1 MKRLLSLF
9 LSVVVIV
16 SMLCIGT
23 VPTLAYDGS
32 LANDSGIYFYS
43 EPKVLEDM
51 EANEEFID
59 NGDGTY
65 SFELTY
71 DFIIDPSVYYGHT
84 MTNLSVLSKGG
95 DGFLE
100 FEDMTS
106 AASNIMAV
114 PIGTGARQIKV
125 STMAEEFIRDNE
137 FVVNNPTLTPN
148 GLFATVATLKSA
160 DPYNCNSNAKW
171 GELGLMWRV
180 TVYYKITDMDKFKT
194 AVKAKTLT
202 FNISVWLDKTGYQ
215 DLTLFKLAEDG
226 KSMGEKLRLKPDRA
240 FTPPEPLNFQIT
252 STDDPQPATDPYY
265 NYTGDDA
272 NGYTITFTD
281 AYKNAILNNT
291 DYTSDDGATTYWKAN
306 DPIKN
311 PQYNG
316 KTVSSAANLFSGM
329 ALSKVD
335 LTEYNLSD
343 TAMSNMFAGFQGT
356 GNGIPAIGVAANDAT
371 AAKYNLTDT
380 GIDKTTLYFGN
391 VTILNYNDGNAYNYV
406 YDDRATT
413 DTDEAT
419 TAVAIGNAGN
429 NKQFVNITGKYFAG
443 FENPDKTDDLVTID
457 YSDAVKT
464 KDLDAY
470 LTAQQTTDKGNDVL
484 RLQLNAKV
492 ETPNGINLSK
502 AMAQKVTKNGTN
514 SIRFIALIDT
524 GYADYKETGFVLSG
538 VGMNPTRQAG
548 YQYKSVGTIYKKLR
562 ALDTTSNKPGV
573 VLMDIEKMNGIFGF
587 ANGAGF
593 EYTELKIPAGK
604 ENTTYYAT
612 PYIVLADDTI
622 VYGETKATSF
632 NVLVANDQ
640 KSVE

>member
-1 MKRLLSLF
+1 MTVS
-9 LSVVVIV
+9 VIV

-23 VPTLAYDGS
+23 VPASAFD
-32 LANDSGIYFYS
+32 ANQGNDIYFYA
-43 EPKVLEDM
+43 EPQTLD
-51 EANEEFID
+51 EAVASMIY
-59 NGDGTY
+59 DGTGY
-65 SFELTY
+65 EWELTY
-71 DFIIDPSVYYGHT
+71 ALYGDPNVYYGFASGNIESRIMGMGSFIEYYDT
-84 MTNLSVLSKGG
+84 NDYAANLSFPK
-95 DGFLE
+95 
-100 FEDMTS
+100 
-106 AASNIMAV
+106 
-114 PIGTGARQIKV
+114 IGTGRPSYQPMSLNAYAAAATKYPQDGIQFAFISRVGANRDPRQVLQEGNSFGLEPGLLGEWTIK
-125 STMAEEFIRDNE
+125 
-137 FVVNNPTLTPN
+137 
-148 GLFATVATLKSA
+148 
-160 DPYNCNSNAKW
+160 
-171 GELGLMWRV
+171 
-180 TVYYKITDMDKFKT
+180 YYITDLEAFK
-194 AVKAKTLT
+194 AAAKAKTLHFT
-202 FNISVWLDKTGYQ
+202 ADIYDDANYGQ
-215 DLTLFKLAEDG
+215 DLVAYKLSDTGGIGTELSLQR
-226 KSMGEKLRLKPDRA
+226 KEY
-240 FTPPEPLNFQIT
+240 TPPKPLDYYLT
-252 STDDPQPATDPYY
+252 VDEPQPATDPYY

-272 NGYTITFTD
+272 NGYTITFTE
-281 AYKNAILNNT
+281 AYKNAILSNT
-291 DYTSDDGATTYWKAN
+291 DYTSDDGATTYWSAN

-311 PQYNG
+311 PQYNN

-329 ALSKVD
+329 ALAKVD
-335 LTEYNLSD
+335 LSEFNLSD
-343 TAMSNMFAGFQGT
+343 AAMSNMFAGFQGT
-356 GNGIPAIGVAANDAT
+356 GNGIPAIGVAADDAT
-371 AAKYNLTDT
+371 ATKYNLTDT

-419 TAVAIGNAGN
+419 TAVTIGNAGN

-443 FENPDKTDDLVTID
+443 FENPDKTDALVTID

-484 RLQLNAKV
+484 RLQLNAKA

-502 AMAQKVTKNGTN
+502 AMAQRVTKNGTN

-548 YQYKSVGTIYKKLR
+548 YQYKSTNTIYKKLR

-622 VYGETKATSF
+622 VYGETKATTF
-632 NVLVANDQ
+632 NVLAENDQ
-640 KSVE
+640 KSVG